1 MAIII
6 RRGKVSSASSPGIHP
21 NAQKFKRIFDMGAEK
36 RAALDYM
43 FIASVPVSEII
54 HTLHNEWKV
63 FTDVKVES
71 LSKYLYRYKW
81 AVIDKGLIVRHDMMK
96 DKIKA
101 AALTEVM
108 EQFDVLSELS
118 ELITAQKTRV
128 RKLLTR
134 EKDMPMLFS
143 SLGGEM
149 KTLAAFLQ
157 QYADTSF
164 DLGTLKRAPQIT
176 KITQSGSI
184 TRVESEGRSQVSFNL
199 ENSAK
204 VEEAANEFFR
214 VLEASEDDVQSL

>member
-1 MAIII
+1 
-6 RRGKVSSASSPGIHP
+6 
-21 NAQKFKRIFDMGAEK
+21 
-36 RAALDYM
+36 
-43 FIASVPVSEII
+43 
-54 HTLHNEWKV
+54 
-63 FTDVKVES
+63 
-71 LSKYLYRYKW
+71 
-81 AVIDKGLIVRHDMMK
+81 
-96 DKIKA
+96 
-101 AALTEVM
+101 
-108 EQFDVLSELS
+108 
-118 ELITAQKTRV
+118 
-128 RKLLTR
+128 
-134 EKDMPMLFS
+134 
-143 SLGGEM
+143 M